1 MSYAQSIILSTL
13 LFSSCFLGLEKI
25 KLAFEINK
33 LHGNNQ
39 NLLIEYANFKDLNLK
54 LVTQFHT
61 ENSPASIEKD
71 SKEKLGMVKKRAQTI
86 LIKIN
91 EKD

>member
-1 MSYAQSIILSTL
+1 MNYGQLIILSTL
-13 LFSSCFLGLEKI
+13 LFCSCFLGLEKI
-25 KLAFEINK
+25 KLAFEINR

-54 LVTQFHT
+54 LITQFHT
-61 ENSPASIEKD
+61 ENAPASIEKD
-71 SKEKLGMVKKRAQTI
+71 SKEKLGMVKKRAKII

>member
-25 KLAFEINK
+25 KLAFEINR

-39 NLLIEYANFKDLNLK
+39 NLLIEYANFKNLNLK

-61 ENSPASIEKD
+61 ENSPAGIEKD